1 MEPPVGTGTIGGPD
15 MPRDAARTGLCVIMG
30 AALLVLNFSSS
41 SRAQLAVINDLRGK
55 IFDAKM
61 LQETFLKGLTHCSE
75 FDGTNFYF
83 EQRDRVLNLQ
93 DYHRALNSLAQGGIF
108 NPETK
113 KPWDQS
119 DADKHWAQAQQLAA
133 IDKANC
139 ALVASLPDMQKQL
152 AQLQQAAAAA
162 PGAAPANNK

>member
-1 MEPPVGTGTIGGPD
+1 
-15 MPRDAARTGLCVIMG
+15 MPRHAARIGLCAIMG
-30 AALLVLNFSSS
+30 AALLVLNFSGS

-83 EQRDRVLNLQ
+83 ELRDRVLNLQ
-93 DYHRALNSLAQGGIF
+93 DYRRALNSLAQGGIF

-113 KPWDQS
+113 KPWDQP